1 MKPLHN
7 RIRKSA
13 LVLFACVILLVALYL
28 IPLPYY
34 LKEPG
39 DLEALAPRIT
49 VENGHKN
56 EQGNFYLTTVFSSK
70 LNVYNWIASLFRDD
84 VQIEKSKDVKGG
96 LSDAEYSFL
105 LRHMMS
111 TSQQNA
117 IIAGLKEAGLTVT
130 THHKGVFVTSIIP
143 ESNLADK
150 LAVGDVITAIDGQPT
165 QKASEMIDYL
175 RHKKA
180 GEAVRLSYRH
190 QDKDHTES
198 IKLIQ
203 LPSGKPGLGVMPEDE
218 YDINSPRKVT
228 IQASDIG
235 GPSAGL
241 MFSLE
246 VYSQTLTSYDLTKG
260 YHIAGTGALDVQGNV
275 QQIGGIRDKIVAAHA
290 AGVDIF
296 FSPADVKPGDSNT
309 KDIMD
314 EAKKRG
320 YSIKIVPVKTTH
332 EAVEYLKKLT
342 PKS

>member
-1 MKPLHN
+1 MKLLHN

-13 LVLFACVILLVALYL
+13 LVLFALVILLVALYL

-56 EQGNFYLTTVFSSK
+56 EKGSFYLTTVLSTK
-70 LNVYNWIASLFRDD
+70 MNVYNWISSLFRDD
-84 VQIEKSKDVKGG
+84 VQIEKAKDVNGG
-96 LSDAEYSFL
+96 LSDEEYSFL

-117 IIAGLKEAGLTVT
+117 IIAGLKEAGITVPAQ
-130 THHKGVFVTSIIP
+130 HKGVFVTSIIP
-143 ESNLADK
+143 ESKLADK
-150 LAVGDVITAIDGQPT
+150 LAVGDIITAVDGQPI
-165 QKASEMIDYL
+165 QKASEMIEYIS
-175 RHKKA
+175 HKKA
-180 GEAVRLSYRH
+180 GESVNLSFRH
-190 QDKDHTES
+190 REIDHTEA
-198 IKLIQ
+198 IELIQ
-203 LPSGKPGLGVMPEDE
+203 LPSGKPGLGILPEDE
-218 YDINSPRKVT
+218 YAIDSPRKVT
-228 IQASDIG
+228 IAASDIG

-246 VYSQTLTSYDLTKG
+246 VYSQTLANYDLTKG

-296 FSPADVKPGDSNT
+296 FSPADVKPGDTNT
-309 KDIMD
+309 KDVLD

-320 YSIKIVPVKTTH
+320 YTLTIVPVKTTH
-332 EAVEYLKKLT
+332 EAVEYLRKLP

>member
-13 LVLFACVILLVALYL
+13 LILIASVILLGGMYL

-56 EQGNFYLTTVFSSK
+56 EQGSFYLTTVLSSK
-70 LNVYNWIASLFRDD
+70 LNVYNWIASFFRDD
-84 VQIEKSKDVKGG
+84 VQIEKAKDVKGG
-96 LSDAEYSFL
+96 LTDEEYSFL

-117 IIAGLKEAGLTVT
+117 IIAGLKEAGVTVPA
-130 THHKGVFVTSIIP
+130 HHKGVFVTSIIP
-143 ESNLADK
+143 ESNLANK
-150 LAVGDVITAIDGQPT
+150 LDVGDVITAVDGQPT
-165 QKASEMIDYL
+165 RKASDMIDYI

-180 GEAVRLSYRH
+180 GEAVSLSYRH
-190 QDKDHTES
+190 RDNDHTES
-198 IKLIQ
+198 VKLIQ
-203 LPSGKPGLGVMPEDE
+203 LPSGKPGLGIMPEDE
-218 YDINSPRKVT
+218 YAINPPRNVT
-228 IQASDIG
+228 IEASDIG

-246 VYSQTLTSYDLTKG
+246 VYSQTLPNYDLTRG
-260 YHIAGTGALDVQGNV
+260 YQIAGTGALDIQGNV

-290 AGVDIF
+290 AGIDIF
-296 FSPADVKPGDSNT
+296 FAPADVKPGDSNT
-309 KDIMD
+309 KDILD

-320 YSIKIVPVKTTH
+320 YKITIVPVKSTH
-332 EAVEYLKKLT
+332 EAVAYLRKLT